1 MNNYNGILIVN
12 KPSGITSR
20 DVVNIVGKTLNTKKV
35 GHTGTLDPMATGV
48 LVLCLGNALKVCE
61 LITANDKE
69 YTAKVILGIETETL
83 DTTSPIINTKK
94 TNITKEEIE
103 KVLNSFKGS
112 YLQEVPKYSAVKI
125 NGKKLYEYAR
135 EGKEIEL
142 PKKMVTIY
150 DIQLISDITY
160 YNDTTSFYIKT
171 TVSKGTYIRSLIR
184 DIGYKLNTYG
194 CMDSLERTRQGIFNI
209 DNSYTLEEIKNNNY
223 KLLSIEESLP
233 NIPLVEVD
241 NKTLFKIRNGV
252 KLKKFFDGDMAI
264 IKDKNKVVA
273 IYKNDLNESKL
284 FKMIDNSYKD

>member
-35 GHTGTLDPMATGV
+35 GHTGTLDPMAKGV

-69 YTAKVILGIETETL
+69 YIAKVILGIETETL

-233 NIPLVEVD
+233 NMPLVEVD

-252 KLKKFFDGDMAI
+252 KLKKFFAGDMAI

-284 FKMIDNSYKD
+284 FKMIDNSY

>member
-69 YTAKVILGIETETL
+69 YIAKVILGIETETL

-150 DIQLISDITY
+150 DIQLVSDITY

-284 FKMIDNSYKD
+284 FKMIDNSY

>member
-1 MNNYNGILIVN
+1 MNNYNGILMVN

-20 DVVNIVGKTLNTKKV
+20 DVINIVGKTLNTKKV

-69 YTAKVILGIETETL
+69 YIAKVILGIETETL

-150 DIQLISDITY
+150 DIQLVSDITY

-209 DNSYTLEEIKNNNY
+209 DNSNTLEEIKNNNY

-241 NKTLFKIRNGV
+241 NKTLFKIKNGV

-284 FKMIDNSYKD
+284 FKMIDNSY

>member
-69 YTAKVILGIETETL
+69 YIAKVILGIETETL

-94 TNITKEEIE
+94 TNITKEEVE
-103 KVLNSFKGS
+103 KILNSFKGS

-252 KLKKFFDGDMAI
+252 KLKKFFTGDMAI

-284 FKMIDNSYKD
+284 FKMIDNSY

>member
-20 DVVNIVGKTLNTKKV
+20 DVVNIVGKTLNIKKV

-69 YTAKVILGIETETL
+69 YIAKVILGIETETL

-112 YLQEVPKYSAVKI
+112 YIQEVPKYSAVKI

-150 DIQLISDITY
+150 DIQLVSDITY
-160 YNDTTSFYIKT
+160 YNDTTTFYIKT

-223 KLLSIEESLP
+223 KLLSIEKSLP

-241 NKTLFKIRNGV
+241 NKTLFKIKNGV

-284 FKMIDNSYKD
+284 FKMIDNSY

>member
-48 LVLCLGNALKVCE
+48 LVLCIGNALKVCE

-69 YTAKVILGIETETL
+69 YIAKVILGIETETL

-209 DNSYTLEEIKNNNY
+209 DNSNTLEEIKNNNY

-233 NIPLVEVD
+233 NIPLVQVD
-241 NKTLFKIRNGV
+241 NKTLFKIKNGV

-284 FKMIDNSYKD
+284 FKMIDNSY

>member
-69 YTAKVILGIETETL
+69 YIAKVILGIETETL

-103 KVLNSFKGS
+103 KILNSFKGS

-252 KLKKFFDGDMAI
+252 KLKKFFTGDMAI

-284 FKMIDNSYKD
+284 FKMIDNSY

>member
-1 MNNYNGILIVN
+1 MNNYNGILMVN
-12 KPSGITSR
+12 KPSSITSR

-35 GHTGTLDPMATGV
+35 GHTVTLDPMATGV

-69 YTAKVILGIETETL
+69 YIAKVILGIETETL

-223 KLLSIEESLP
+223 KLLSIEKSLP

-252 KLKKFFDGDMAI
+252 KLKKFFTGDMAI

-284 FKMIDNSYKD
+284 FKMIDNSY

>member
-69 YTAKVILGIETETL
+69 YIAKVILGIETETL

-233 NIPLVEVD
+233 NIPLVQVN
-241 NKTLFKIRNGV
+241 NKTLFKIKNGV

-284 FKMIDNSYKD
+284 FKMIDNSY

>member
-1 MNNYNGILIVN
+1 MNNYNGILMVN

-20 DVVNIVGKTLNTKKV
+20 DVINIVGKTLNTKKV

-69 YTAKVILGIETETL
+69 YIAKVILGIETETL

-223 KLLSIEESLP
+223 KLLSIEKSLP

-252 KLKKFFDGDMAI
+252 KLKKFFTGDMAI

-284 FKMIDNSYKD
+284 FKMIDNSY

>member
-35 GHTGTLDPMATGV
+35 GHTGTLDPMARGV

-69 YTAKVILGIETETL
+69 YIAKVILGIETETL

-160 YNDTTSFYIKT
+160 YNDTTTFYIKT

-209 DNSYTLEEIKNNNY
+209 DNSNTIEEIKNNNY

-233 NIPLVEVD
+233 NIPLVQVD
-241 NKTLFKIRNGV
+241 NKTLFKIKNGV

-284 FKMIDNSYKD
+284 FKMIDNSY

>member
-69 YTAKVILGIETETL
+69 YIAKVILGIETETL

-103 KVLNSFKGS
+103 KILNSFKGS

-209 DNSYTLEEIKNNNY
+209 DNSNTLEKIKNNNY

-241 NKTLFKIRNGV
+241 NKTLFKIKNGV

-284 FKMIDNSYKD
+284 FKMIDNSY

>member
-48 LVLCLGNALKVCE
+48 LVLCIGNALKVCE

-69 YTAKVILGIETETL
+69 YIAKVILGIETETL

-233 NIPLVEVD
+233 NIPLVQVD
-241 NKTLFKIRNGV
+241 NKTLFKIKNGV

-284 FKMIDNSYKD
+284 FKMIDNSY

>member
-20 DVVNIVGKTLNTKKV
+20 DVVNIVGKTLNIKKV

-69 YTAKVILGIETETL
+69 YIAKVILGIETETL

-223 KLLSIEESLP
+223 KLVSIEESLP
-233 NIPLVEVD
+233 NIPLVQVD
-241 NKTLFKIRNGV
+241 NKTLFKIKNGV

-284 FKMIDNSYKD
+284 FKMIDNSY

>member
-1 MNNYNGILIVN
+1 MNNYNGILMVN

-69 YTAKVILGIETETL
+69 YIAKVILGIETETL

-223 KLLSIEESLP
+223 KLLSIEKSLP

-252 KLKKFFDGDMAI
+252 KLKKFFTGDMAI
-264 IKDKNKVVA
+264 IRDKNKVVA

-284 FKMIDNSYKD
+284 FKMIDNSY

>member
-20 DVVNIVGKTLNTKKV
+20 DVVNIVGKTLNIKKV

-69 YTAKVILGIETETL
+69 YIAKVILGIETETL

-150 DIQLISDITY
+150 DIQLVADITY
-160 YNDTTSFYIKT
+160 YNDTTTFYIKT

-209 DNSYTLEEIKNNNY
+209 DNSNTLEEIKNNNY

-233 NIPLVEVD
+233 NIPLVQVD
-241 NKTLFKIRNGV
+241 NKTLFKIKNGV

-273 IYKNDLNESKL
+273 IYKNDLNVSKL
-284 FKMIDNSYKD
+284 FKMIDNSY

>member
-69 YTAKVILGIETETL
+69 YIAKVILGIETETL

-150 DIQLISDITY
+150 DIQLVSDITY
-160 YNDTTSFYIKT
+160 YNDTTTFYIKT

-209 DNSYTLEEIKNNNY
+209 DNSNTLEEIKNNNY
-223 KLLSIEESLP
+223 KLLSIEKSLP

-241 NKTLFKIRNGV
+241 NKTLFKIKNGV

-284 FKMIDNSYKD
+284 FKMIDNSY

>member
-48 LVLCLGNALKVCE
+48 LVLCIGNALKVCE

-69 YTAKVILGIETETL
+69 YIAKVILGIETETL

-103 KVLNSFKGS
+103 KILNSFKGS

-252 KLKKFFDGDMAI
+252 KLKKFFAGDMAI

-284 FKMIDNSYKD
+284 FKMIDNSY

>member
-1 MNNYNGILIVN
+1 MNNYNGILMVN

-20 DVVNIVGKTLNTKKV
+20 DVINIVGKTLNTKKV

-69 YTAKVILGIETETL
+69 YIAKVILGIETETL

-150 DIQLISDITY
+150 DIQLVSDITY
-160 YNDTTSFYIKT
+160 YNDTTTFYIKT

-233 NIPLVEVD
+233 NIPLVQVD
-241 NKTLFKIRNGV
+241 NKTLFKIKNGV

-284 FKMIDNSYKD
+284 FKMIDNSY

>member
-61 LITANDKE
+61 IITANDKE
-69 YTAKVILGIETETL
+69 YIAKVILGIETETL

-150 DIQLISDITY
+150 DIQLVSDITY
-160 YNDTTSFYIKT
+160 YNDTTTFYIKT

-241 NKTLFKIRNGV
+241 NKTLFKIKNGV

-284 FKMIDNSYKD
+284 FKMIDNSY

>member
-69 YTAKVILGIETETL
+69 YIAKVILGIETETL

-150 DIQLISDITY
+150 DIQLVSDITY
-160 YNDTTSFYIKT
+160 YNDTTTFYIKT

-209 DNSYTLEEIKNNNY
+209 DNSNTLEEIKNNNY

-241 NKTLFKIRNGV
+241 NKTLFKIKNGV

-273 IYKNDLNESKL
+273 IYKNDLNVSKL
-284 FKMIDNSYKD
+284 FKMIDNSY

>member
-69 YTAKVILGIETETL
+69 YIAKVILGIETETL

-150 DIQLISDITY
+150 DIQLVSDITY
-160 YNDTTSFYIKT
+160 YNDTTTFYIKT

-284 FKMIDNSYKD
+284 FKMIDNSY

>member
-1 MNNYNGILIVN
+1 MNNYNGILMVN

-20 DVVNIVGKTLNTKKV
+20 DVINIVGKTLNTKKV

-69 YTAKVILGIETETL
+69 YIAKVILGIETETL

-150 DIQLISDITY
+150 DIQLVSDITY
-160 YNDTTSFYIKT
+160 YNDTTTFYIKT

-209 DNSYTLEEIKNNNY
+209 DNSNTLEEIKNNNY

-252 KLKKFFDGDMAI
+252 KLKKFFTGDMAI

-284 FKMIDNSYKD
+284 FKMIDNSY

>member
-1 MNNYNGILIVN
+1 MNNYNGILMVN

-20 DVVNIVGKTLNTKKV
+20 DVINIVGKTLNTKKV

-69 YTAKVILGIETETL
+69 YIAKVILGIETETL

-150 DIQLISDITY
+150 DIQLVSDITY
-160 YNDTTSFYIKT
+160 YNDTTTFYIKT

-209 DNSYTLEEIKNNNY
+209 DNSNTLEEIKNNNY

-241 NKTLFKIRNGV
+241 NKTLFKIKNGV

-273 IYKNDLNESKL
+273 IYKNDLNVSKL
-284 FKMIDNSYKD
+284 FKMIDNSY

>member
-69 YTAKVILGIETETL
+69 YIAKVILGIETETL

-150 DIQLISDITY
+150 DIQLVSDITY

-223 KLLSIEESLP
+223 KLLSIEKSLP

-284 FKMIDNSYKD
+284 FKMIDNSY

>member
-1 MNNYNGILIVN
+1 MNNYNGILMVN

-69 YTAKVILGIETETL
+69 YIAKVILGIETETL

-150 DIQLISDITY
+150 DIQLVSDITY
-160 YNDTTSFYIKT
+160 YNDTTTFYIKT

-223 KLLSIEESLP
+223 KLLSIEKSLP

-241 NKTLFKIRNGV
+241 NKTLFKIKNGV

-284 FKMIDNSYKD
+284 FKMIDNSY

>member
-69 YTAKVILGIETETL
+69 YIAKVILGIETETL

-233 NIPLVEVD
+233 NIPLVQVD

-252 KLKKFFDGDMAI
+252 KLKKFFAGDMAI

-284 FKMIDNSYKD
+284 FKMIDNSY

>member
-69 YTAKVILGIETETL
+69 YIAKVILGIETETL

-150 DIQLISDITY
+150 DIQLVSEITY

-209 DNSYTLEEIKNNNY
+209 DNSNTLEEIKNNNY

-233 NIPLVEVD
+233 NIPLVQVD

-252 KLKKFFDGDMAI
+252 KLKKFFTGDMVI

-284 FKMIDNSYKD
+284 FKMIDNSY

>member
-69 YTAKVILGIETETL
+69 YIAKVILGIETETL

-103 KVLNSFKGS
+103 KILNSFKGS

-150 DIQLISDITY
+150 DIQLVSDITY

-209 DNSYTLEEIKNNNY
+209 DNSNTLEEIKNNNY

-241 NKTLFKIRNGV
+241 NKTLFKIKNGV

-284 FKMIDNSYKD
+284 FKMIDNSY

>member
-69 YTAKVILGIETETL
+69 YIAKVILGIETETL

-150 DIQLISDITY
+150 DIQLVSDITY

-241 NKTLFKIRNGV
+241 NKTLFKIKNGV
-252 KLKKFFDGDMAI
+252 KLKKFFTGDMAI

-284 FKMIDNSYKD
+284 FKMIDNSY

>member
-48 LVLCLGNALKVCE
+48 LVLCIGNALKVCE

-69 YTAKVILGIETETL
+69 YIAKVILGIETETL

-150 DIQLISDITY
+150 DIQLVSDITY

-184 DIGYKLNTYG
+184 DIGYKLKTYG

-252 KLKKFFDGDMAI
+252 KLKKFFTGDMAI

-284 FKMIDNSYKD
+284 FKMIDNSY

>member
-69 YTAKVILGIETETL
+69 YIAKVILGIETETL

-150 DIQLISDITY
+150 DIQLVSDITY
-160 YNDTTSFYIKT
+160 YNDTTTFYIKT

-209 DNSYTLEEIKNNNY
+209 DNSNTLEEIKNNNY

-233 NIPLVEVD
+233 NIPLVQVD
-241 NKTLFKIRNGV
+241 NKTLFKIKNGV

-273 IYKNDLNESKL
+273 IYKNDLNVSKL
-284 FKMIDNSYKD
+284 FKMIDNSY

>member
-48 LVLCLGNALKVCE
+48 LVLCIGNALKVCE

-69 YTAKVILGIETETL
+69 YIAKVILGIETETL

-184 DIGYKLNTYG
+184 DIGYKLNTCG

-252 KLKKFFDGDMAI
+252 KLKKFFTGDMAI

-284 FKMIDNSYKD
+284 FKMIDNSY

>member
-20 DVVNIVGKTLNTKKV
+20 DVVNIVGKTLNIKKV

-48 LVLCLGNALKVCE
+48 LVLCIGNALKVCE

-69 YTAKVILGIETETL
+69 YIAKVILGIETETL

-233 NIPLVEVD
+233 NIPLVQVD

-252 KLKKFFDGDMAI
+252 KLKKFFTGDMAI

-284 FKMIDNSYKD
+284 FKMIDNSY

>member
-69 YTAKVILGIETETL
+69 YIAKVILGIETETL

-223 KLLSIEESLP
+223 KLLSIEKSLP

-252 KLKKFFDGDMAI
+252 KLKKFFTGDMAI

-284 FKMIDNSYKD
+284 FKMIDNSY

>member
-69 YTAKVILGIETETL
+69 YIAKVILGIETETL

-150 DIQLISDITY
+150 DIQLVSDITY

-184 DIGYKLNTYG
+184 DIGYKLNTCG

-252 KLKKFFDGDMAI
+252 KLKKFFTGDMAI

-284 FKMIDNSYKD
+284 FKMIDNSY

>member
-61 LITANDKE
+61 IITANDKE
-69 YTAKVILGIETETL
+69 YIAKVILGIETETL

-160 YNDTTSFYIKT
+160 YNDTTTFYIKT

-209 DNSYTLEEIKNNNY
+209 DNSNTLEEIKNNNY

-233 NIPLVEVD
+233 NIPLVQVD
-241 NKTLFKIRNGV
+241 NKTLFKIKNGV

-284 FKMIDNSYKD
+284 FKMIDNSY

>member
-20 DVVNIVGKTLNTKKV
+20 DVINIVGKTLNTKKV

-69 YTAKVILGIETETL
+69 YIAKVILGIETETL

-150 DIQLISDITY
+150 DIQLVSDITY
-160 YNDTTSFYIKT
+160 YNDTTTFYIKT

-209 DNSYTLEEIKNNNY
+209 DNSNTLEEIKNNNY

-233 NIPLVEVD
+233 NIPLVQVD
-241 NKTLFKIRNGV
+241 NKTLFKIKNGV

-284 FKMIDNSYKD
+284 FKMIDNSY

>member
-1 MNNYNGILIVN
+1 MNNYNGILMVN

-69 YTAKVILGIETETL
+69 YIVKVILGIETETL

-223 KLLSIEESLP
+223 KLLSIEKSLP

-252 KLKKFFDGDMAI
+252 KLKKFFTGDMAI

-284 FKMIDNSYKD
+284 FKMIDNSY

>member
-69 YTAKVILGIETETL
+69 YIAKVILGIETETL

-112 YLQEVPKYSAVKI
+112 YIQEVPKYSAVKI

-150 DIQLISDITY
+150 DIQLVSDITY
-160 YNDTTSFYIKT
+160 YNDTTTFYIKT

-223 KLLSIEESLP
+223 KLLSIEKSLP
-233 NIPLVEVD
+233 NIPLVQVD
-241 NKTLFKIRNGV
+241 NKTLFKIKNGV

-284 FKMIDNSYKD
+284 FKMIDNSY